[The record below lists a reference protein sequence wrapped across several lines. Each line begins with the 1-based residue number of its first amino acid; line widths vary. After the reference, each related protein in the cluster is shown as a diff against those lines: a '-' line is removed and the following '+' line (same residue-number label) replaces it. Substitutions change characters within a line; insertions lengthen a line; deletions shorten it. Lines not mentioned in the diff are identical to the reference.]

1 MSSSGRKTTIA
12 VIFGGRSVEHDVSVV
27 TGQQIM
33 QAFNPALYEV
43 VPIYITRDGKWLTG
57 APLRQMDTFKDEARL
72 LQNKELQSVVLSP
85 DTRHHGLIIN
95 PLAGRFSKSEIMRLD
110 VVFPAIHGS
119 HGEDGTLQ
127 GLFELADI
135 PYVGFATL
143 GSALT
148 NDKVMTKHI
157 LRQHGIAV
165 VPEVAFTRLDWLDKP
180 DDILAQIKATLE
192 YPVFV
197 KPATLGS
204 SIGVGRADTDDMLR
218 YAIDIAANF
227 DRRILVEKAI
237 TGGIEINCA
246 VMGYEDEVQAS
257 VLEQPISWDAF
268 LSYEDKYLRGGDG
281 MKSAD
286 RIIPAPLSPE
296 LTTRIQNMAMA
307 AFKAVDGRGI
317 VRIDFLVKPEHD
329 EVHVNEL
336 NTMPGSLAFY
346 LWQAGGMSPTQVVE
360 KLVRLAR
367 TAHADKRR
375 NVYDYK
381 TNLIAVAAGRGL
393 KGTKG
398 GVKALG
404 NGVTKTPIA

>member
-1 MSSSGRKTTIA
+1 MSAGRKTTIA

-33 QAFNPALYEV
+33 QAFNPAIYDV
-43 VPIYITRDGKWLTG
+43 VPVYIARDGKWLTG

-72 LQNKELQSVVLSP
+72 LQNKEIQSVILSP
-85 DTRHHGLIIN
+85 DTRHHGLILN
-95 PLAGRFSKSEIMRLD
+95 PLAGRFSKSEIVRLD

-148 NDKVMTKHI
+148 NDKLMTKHI
-157 LRQHGIAV
+157 LRQHNIAV
-165 VPEVAFTRLDWLDKP
+165 VPEVAFTRADWLDKS

-204 SIGVGRADTDDMLR
+204 SIGVGRADNDELLR
-218 YAIDIAANF
+218 YSIDIAANF

-246 VMGYEDEVQAS
+246 VMGYENDVETS

-286 RIIPAPLSPE
+286 RIIPAPLTPQ
-296 LTTRIQNMAMA
+296 LTTRIQKMAA
-307 AFKAVDGRGI
+307 DAFKAVDGRGI
-317 VRIDFLVKPEHD
+317 VRIDFLVKPDSD
-329 EVHVNEL
+329 EVYVNEL

-346 LWQAGGMSPTQVVE
+346 LWQAGGMSPAQLVD
-360 KLVRLAR
+360 KLVQLAR
-367 TAHADKRR
+367 TAHADKRH

-393 KGTKG
+393 KGTKS
-398 GVKALG
+398 GVKAFG
-404 NGVTKTPIA
+404 NGVTKTPVS